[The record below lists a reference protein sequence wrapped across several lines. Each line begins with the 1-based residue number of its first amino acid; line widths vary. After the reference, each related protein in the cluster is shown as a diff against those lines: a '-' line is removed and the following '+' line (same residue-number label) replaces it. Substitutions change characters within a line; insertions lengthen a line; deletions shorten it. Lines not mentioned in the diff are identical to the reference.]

1 MSLDELDE
9 YMLIRRSKF
18 DSTPA
23 GTVTVPESKIY
34 TTSECTA
41 LFLDKQMRVRRPKGQ
56 ICGSLLSNPDL
67 YEVFEMLSM
76 GSSMGQDGRDHDDAQ
91 LPCLQFENS
100 Q

>member
-1 MSLDELDE
+1 MSNESLLNVYGTSVTLAYERMSLDELDE

-41 LFLDKQMRVRRPKGQ
+41 LFLDKQMRVR
-56 ICGSLLSNPDL
+56 
-67 YEVFEMLSM
+67 
-76 GSSMGQDGRDHDDAQ
+76 
-91 LPCLQFENS
+91 
-100 Q
+100 